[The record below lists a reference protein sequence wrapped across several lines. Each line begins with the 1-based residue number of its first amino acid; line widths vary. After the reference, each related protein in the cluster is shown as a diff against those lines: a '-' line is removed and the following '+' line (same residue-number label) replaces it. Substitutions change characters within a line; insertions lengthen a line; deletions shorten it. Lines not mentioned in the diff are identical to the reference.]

1 MVTCKEAK
9 QLRSGINVQG
19 RIVKKEEIRNANTKY
34 GETKVCDA
42 YLVDDSGLIQLT
54 LWGEDTEKVKVG
66 DKVSI
71 ENGYTTT
78 FRNEVQLNVPK
89 KKGKLEILDKS
100 VPPLDESP
108 PSDKPPK
115 KGYDEEAKADVESPF
130 ASNFPNATKME
141 KGNYQALVKMIKDK
155 MHVNMAIDKTDN
167 KNTKILPDKKAVE
180 NAKSDLRGM
189 DLRGMDLT
197 NAKLSDAKLAGADLR
212 RADLRRADLRRADLY
227 NAVLCG
233 AKLTNADLDYADLS
247 YADLSDVN
255 LLRVDLAKAKRMGTV
270 GLDMK
275 KTGSIWKGH
284 SKIGK
289 SGSRGW

>member
-1 MVTCKEAK
+1 
-9 QLRSGINVQG
+9 
-19 RIVKKEEIRNANTKY
+19 VKKEEIRNANTKY

-89 KKGKLEILDKS
+89 KKGKLEILDK
-100 VPPLDESP
+100 PILPLDESP
-108 PSDKPPK
+108 SSDKPPS
-115 KGYDEEAKADVESPF
+115 KGNDEASKPKEDVESPF

-141 KGNYQALVKMIKDK
+141 KGNYQDLFKDK
-155 MHVNMAIDKTDN
+155 MHVIMAIDKTYN
-167 KNTKILPDKKAVE
+167 KNAKILPDKKAVE